1 MNEFKSGDIVE
12 MAEEPPWGDRQNI
25 HMGDVGVVYSTFGS
39 DMVAVIFDKDPHAP
53 LVHIFTYRIRLAVTY
68 RKSEVFDVI
77 F

>member
-1 MNEFKSGDIVE
+1 MNEFKVGDIVE

-25 HMGDVGVVYSTFGS
+25 HMGDVGVVYSLFGL
-39 DMVAVIFDKDPHAP
+39 DMVAVMFDKEPHAP
-53 LVHIFTYRIRLAVTY
+53 PVHIFTHRMRLAGTY